1 MLEQIKSKLSPKCF
15 DSVQNRF
22 EPIEGQGI
30 NLKHMLKYFSTLSVT
45 QYFTVDF
52 ICPYNMNHYPFD
64 IQECNGTLEP
74 KTNSDFF
81 VKLVPK
87 YLNYLGPTDLMK
99 YQLEKNVSFVKSDNV
114 SIFFYKC
121 LQLLNY
127 TLSIIINYA
136 LIIGKSFYHFPT
148 NNGKAD
154 IE

>member
-1 MLEQIKSKLSPKCF
+1 
-15 DSVQNRF
+15 
-22 EPIEGQGI
+22 
-30 NLKHMLKYFSTLSVT
+30 MLKYFSTLSVT

-114 SIFFYKC
+114 SDSF
-121 LQLLNY
+121 
-127 TLSIIINYA
+127 INVF
-136 LIIGKSFYHFPT
+136 L
-148 NNGKAD
+148 
-154 IE
+154 